1 MTFITTKLKELN
13 ERQESLPPSNN
24 GLVTRFRFD
33 PAKVMEHARTKILG
47 QEETLN
53 RLEDMLNI
61 IWSDIG
67 EPDRPLYTALFLG
80 PTGVGKTEMVRAI
93 SEAIHGSPEEFCRI
107 DMNTLTQEHYSAAI
121 TGAPPGYV
129 GSKEGKSIFQV
140 DKIEGSF
147 SKPGIVL
154 FDELEKAD
162 DDVIYSLL
170 NVLDNGL
177 LTMTSGEKTIDFR
190 NAIIFMTSNIGAREI
205 IECAD
210 GNVKS
215 SVRRWLWLLR
225 PSNWGKK
232 EEDYLRDITMK
243 QLEKRF
249 SPELINRLD
258 DICVFGWLNQEV
270 LQNILDLN
278 IQALNQR
285 IAKHNIKIILND
297 SVRMF
302 LLKEGFNKK
311 YGARHLKRT
320 IRKHIE
326 APLASEL
333 RKRLQEEAPVVFT
346 CDITNGRIVLTSDK
360 KPDLDQNKS
369 LSDTASRQSPNDEGG

>member
-13 ERQESLPPSNN
+13 ERQESIIPSNK
-24 GLVTRFRFD
+24 GIVTRFRFD
-33 PAKVMEHARTKILG
+33 ATKVMEHVRSKIIG

-93 SEAIHGSPEEFCRI
+93 SEAIHGSTEEFCRI

-129 GSKEGKSIFQV
+129 GSKEGKSIFQAE
-140 DKIEGSF
+140 KIEGSF

-190 NAIIFMTSNIGAREI
+190 NAMIFMTSNIGAREI
-205 IECAD
+205 IECAN
-210 GNVKS
+210 GNFTS
-215 SVRRWLWLLR
+215 SVHRWMWLLR

-232 EEDYLRDITMK
+232 EEDYLRDVTIK

-249 SPELINRLD
+249 SPEFINRLD
-258 DICVFGWLNQEV
+258 DICVFGWLNQEI
-270 LQNILDLN
+270 LENILDAN

-297 SVRMF
+297 SVRTF
-302 LLKEGFNKK
+302 LIKEGFNKK
-311 YGARHLKRT
+311 YGARYLKRT

-326 APLASEL
+326 APLASQL
-333 RKRLQEEAPVVFT
+333 RKRRQEEAPVVFT
-346 CDITNGRIVLTSDK
+346 CNITNGRIVLTSNE
-360 KPDLDQNKS
+360 KPDLEKDKY
-369 LSDTASRQSPNDEGG
+369 LSDSASSQSLNGEGG